1 MKLFLDT
8 TIQIDR
14 IFGSR
19 KRKAAIRAVCE
30 GKECCC
36 SKYVLGEF
44 YATIVLDAVSV
55 YHVLLTEQD
64 LNEAEKRVEELSRH
78 RHSQRTHLI
87 FIQLRQLFDNHIEEM
102 KCEIESYFEDLHHMF
117 FQGIHPDLQDGT
129 QCQRANAHIIYEDE
143 SPILEG
149 VFCNKKTC
157 QCNVVDFWKRHQ
169 ALIALPLP
177 AFEEKVEAVL
187 KEIQQ
192 GHYNVKGNNCRT
204 LGDAVIVLEALDGD
218 GEICTTNRKD
228 FSPLCE
234 LFQVEL
240 QSPDY
245 T

>member
-1 MKLFLDT
+1 M
-8 TIQIDR
+8 
-14 IFGSR
+14 
-19 KRKAAIRAVCE
+19 
-30 GKECCC
+30 
-36 SKYVLGEF
+36 
-44 YATIVLDAVSV
+44 
-55 YHVLLTEQD
+55 
-64 LNEAEKRVEELSRH
+64 
-78 RHSQRTHLI
+78 
-87 FIQLRQLFDNHIEEM
+87 
-102 KCEIESYFEDLHHMF
+102 
-117 FQGIHPDLQDGT
+117 
-129 QCQRANAHIIYEDE
+129 
-143 SPILEG
+143 
-149 VFCNKKTC
+149 
-157 QCNVVDFWKRHQ
+157 
-169 ALIALPLP
+169 IALPLP